1 MLETAST
8 PNPDIRGKEIIMNIL
23 KSILVVACL
32 FAFVQTAYCAE
43 PSLDQQVA
51 AAKEQAGKA
60 VISAAQAKEKAINA
74 AARRASLSFGQAR
87 YEDGVAVLGAVKS
100 GVCYIGSG
108 VVGADGYIGAAVAI
122 PANYVTGRAFSASS
136 YMYDEAAR

>member
-1 MLETAST
+1 
-8 PNPDIRGKEIIMNIL
+8 MNIL
-23 KSILVVACL
+23 KYLLVVAVVL
-32 FAFVQTAYCAE
+32 GFTGPTWAAE
-43 PSLDQQVA
+43 PTVAEQVKA
-51 AAKEQAGKA
+51 AEAAAAKSVLEAAKAKEQAIA
-60 VISAAQAKEKAINA
+60 A

-108 VVGADGYIGAAVAI
+108 VAGADGYIGAAVAV
-122 PANYVTGRAFSASS
+122 PANYVTGKAFSASS